1 MLANLPLRET
11 MGKMKYWM
19 TALGFGLAASSC
31 AFASVAADNVQRS
44 AVPAH
49 DRFIGNE
56 CTDRSIKPFARPK
69 DSALSDDVLRAALTL
84 VKGMAGATNH
94 MGVTS
99 VCGERSAL

>member
-1 MLANLPLRET
+1 MEKT
-11 MGKMKYWM
+11 KYWM
-19 TALGFGLAASSC
+19 AALAFGFGLTASGS

-44 AVPAH
+44 AVPAS

-84 VKGMAGATNH
+84 VKGMAWRAGPIIWA
-94 MGVTS
+94 
-99 VCGERSAL
+99 

>member
-1 MLANLPLRET
+1 
-11 MGKMKYWM
+11 MGKTKHWV
-19 TALGFGLAASSC
+19 AAFGFGLAASSC

-44 AVPAH
+44 AVPPN

-84 VKGMAGATNH
+84 VKGMAGATDH

-99 VCGERSAL
+99 VCGERSAM

>member
-1 MLANLPLRET
+1 MEKT
-11 MGKMKYWM
+11 KYWM
-19 TALGFGLAASSC
+19 AALAFGFGLTASGS

-44 AVPAH
+44 AVPAS

-84 VKGMAGATNH
+84 VKGMAGGTDH

>member
-1 MLANLPLRET
+1 MLANLSLRET
-11 MGKMKYWM
+11 MEKTKYWV
-19 TALGFGLAASSC
+19 ALAFGFGLAASS

-44 AVPAH
+44 AVPAS

-84 VKGMAGATNH
+84 VKGMAGGTDH

-99 VCGERSAL
+99 VCGERSGL